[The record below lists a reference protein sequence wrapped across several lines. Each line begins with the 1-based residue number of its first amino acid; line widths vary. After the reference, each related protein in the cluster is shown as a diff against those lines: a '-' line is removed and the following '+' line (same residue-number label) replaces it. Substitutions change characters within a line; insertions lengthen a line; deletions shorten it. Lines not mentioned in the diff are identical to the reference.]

1 MNRVAGIKFIDEA
14 GLGQGIG
21 YLTFVTGVINQE
33 QYELNYCAER
43 PMYERFVVY
52 TNNQAVNLSQYL
64 SKEDLERLNQVYFD
78 FRTMNT
84 PIAYLTVQLQDCY
97 ELCVDVLVS

>member
-14 GLGQGIG
+14 DLGEGIG
-21 YLTFVTGVINQE
+21 YLTFETGIIDKT

-43 PMYERFVVY
+43 PMYERFVIYVD
-52 TNNQAVNLSQYL
+52 NQVINLSQYL
-64 SKEDLERLNQVYFD
+64 SKWDLERLNQAYFD
-78 FRTMNT
+78 FRTTNS

-97 ELCVDVLVS
+97 ELCVDVLAS

>member
-14 GLGQGIG
+14 GLGKGIG
-21 YLTFVTGVINQE
+21 YLTFVTGVIDQE

-43 PMYERFVVY
+43 PMHERFVLF
-52 TNNQAVNLSQYL
+52 TEEQTINLSHYL
-64 SKEDLERLNQVYFD
+64 SKWDLERLNQAYFE
-78 FRTMNT
+78 FRTTNT

-97 ELCVDVLVS
+97 ELCVDVLAS